1 MVRMN
6 DELTKIITKS
16 PEAKKIAKLEKEVAK
31 LKEKIGDLEYDK
43 RNLEFSLAAERSWR
57 QDFQRLMKSAVHE
70 DTLTEYERR
79 YY

>member
-43 RNLEFSLAAERSWR
+43 RNLESSLSAERSWR
-57 QDFQRLMKSAVHE
+57 QDFQRLMKAAVHE